1 MCLTSTNHK
10 IGDHVND
17 VDTAR
22 KQWVGLLKALV
33 VVAASVFAFSST
45 AQAEESEFSI
55 VASVQNQTIDGGV
68 ATKNPVAG
76 VSIAVTTAMGAPVGE
91 GITDASGIVTI
102 TVPAKDAYL
111 VSIDLATLPDGIT
124 LIDETKTQASIEKD
138 SFTTNTKRVTFFA
151 GSSTA
156 TGAPLF
162 DRVAQRLVDGIR
174 LGLIIAICSV
184 GLSLIFGTTGL
195 TNFAHGE
202 MVTFGGLIAFWFN
215 VLLGVPLLIAAP
227 LVIALGG
234 VFGLAM
240 NAVIF
245 AKLRK
250 RGIGLI
256 SQLVVSV
263 GLSIML
269 RNMYLYQFGGRTRPL
284 DDFSL
289 QVAKSFGPVSITMR
303 DLTTAIISLIAL
315 VAVALYLQKS
325 RTGKAIRAVSDNP
338 NLASSTGIDTQK
350 IIRIVWFAGGAL
362 AAMGGVFRGL
372 DEQVGF
378 EMGSGLIFLM
388 FAGITLG
395 GLGSAYGA
403 LVGGFLVGIL
413 VELASLVVPAELKNA
428 PALFILIIVLVVRPQ
443 GILGRKQ
450 RVG

>member
-1 MCLTSTNHK
+1 MTGTNNSK
-10 IGDHVND
+10 SRIFAVGRAFAVLLAALFMFSVPD
-17 VDTAR
+17 VAS
-22 KQWVGLLKALV
+22 
-33 VVAASVFAFSST
+33 AADADN
-45 AQAEESEFSI
+45 SI
-55 VASVQNQTIDGGV
+55 IISVQNQANTNGV
-68 ATKNPVAG
+68 SEKKPVAG
-76 VSIAVTTAMGAPVGE
+76 VKVSVANLAGMAIGE
-91 GITDASGIVTI
+91 GVTDSSGSATI
-102 TVPAKDAYL
+102 SVPAKDDYVVTLDVASLPSGVTL
-111 VSIDLATLPDGIT
+111 VEG
-124 LIDETKTQASIEKD
+124 TKTVVNIVKD
-138 SFTTNTKRVTFFA
+138 AFTTNQKRVTFFA
-151 GSSTA
+151 GSSGES
-156 TGAPLF
+156 GASLF
-162 DRVAQRLVDGIR
+162 DRIAQRLVDGVR

-215 VLLGVPLLIAAP
+215 VLLGIPLLIAAP
-227 LVIALGG
+227 VVIALGG
-234 VFGLAM
+234 VLGLAM
-240 NAVIF
+240 NGFIF

-269 RNMYLYQFGGRTRPL
+269 RNMFLYQFGGRTRPL

-303 DLTTAIISLIAL
+303 DLSTAIISLIVL
-315 VAVALYLQKS
+315 VSVAVYLQKS

-338 NLASSTGIDTQK
+338 SLASSTGIDTQK
-350 IIRIVWFAGGAL
+350 IIRVVWFAGGAL

-378 EMGSGLIFLM
+378 EMGAGLIFLM

-403 LVGGFLVGIL
+403 LVGGFLVGLL

-428 PALFILIIVLVVRPQ
+428 PALLILIIVLVVRPQ

>member
-1 MCLTSTNHK
+1 VTEKNNSRSR
-10 IGDHVND
+10 IFAV
-17 VDTAR
+17 AR
-22 KQWVGLLKALV
+22 AFAV
-33 VVAASVFAFSST
+33 VVGALIMFSAPGVANAAD
-45 AQAEESEFSI
+45 AENSI
-55 VASVQNQTIDGGV
+55 IVSVQDQANINGV
-68 ATKNPVAG
+68 SEKKPVAG
-76 VSIAVTTAMGAPVGE
+76 VKVSVSNSAGLAIGE
-91 GITDASGIVTI
+91 GVTDSAGLASIS
-102 TVPAKDAYL
+102 VPAKDDYVVTLDVASLPSGVTL
-111 VSIDLATLPDGIT
+111 VEG
-124 LIDETKTQASIEKD
+124 TKTVVNIVKD
-138 SFTTNTKRVTFFA
+138 SFTTNSKRVTFFA
-151 GSSTA
+151 GSVGES
-156 TGAPLF
+156 GASLF

-215 VLLGVPLLIAAP
+215 VLLGIPLLIAAP

-234 VFGLAM
+234 VLGLAM
-240 NAVIF
+240 NGIIF

-303 DLTTAIISLIAL
+303 DLTTAIISLVVL
-315 VAVALYLQKS
+315 LGVAAFLQRS

-338 NLASSTGIDTQK
+338 SLASSTGIDTQK
-350 IIRIVWFAGGAL
+350 IIRVVWFAGGAL

-403 LVGGFLVGIL
+403 LIGGFFVGLL

-428 PALFILIIVLVVRPQ
+428 PALLILIIVLVVRPQ

>member
-1 MCLTSTNHK
+1 MFSAP
-10 IGDHVND
+10 G
-17 VDTAR
+17 
-22 KQWVGLLKALV
+22 
-33 VVAASVFAFSST
+33 VANAAD
-45 AQAEESEFSI
+45 SENSI
-55 VASVQNQTIDGGV
+55 IVSVQNQANSNGV
-68 ATKNPVAG
+68 SEKKPVAG
-76 VSIAVTTAMGAPVGE
+76 VKISVSNPTGLVIGE
-91 GITDASGIVTI
+91 GVTDSAGVATIPVPSKDDYVVTLDVASLPNGVTLVEGTKTVVNIV
-102 TVPAKDAYL
+102 KDA
-111 VSIDLATLPDGIT
+111 
-124 LIDETKTQASIEKD
+124 
-138 SFTTNTKRVTFFA
+138 FTTNSKRVTFFA
-151 GSSTA
+151 GSSGES
-156 TGAPLF
+156 GASLF
-162 DRVAQRLVDGIR
+162 DRIAQRLVDGIR

-215 VLLGVPLLIAAP
+215 VLLGIPLLIAAP

-234 VFGLAM
+234 VLGLAM
-240 NAVIF
+240 NGFIF

-303 DLTTAIISLIAL
+303 DLTTAIISLVVL
-315 VAVALYLQKS
+315 LGVAGFLQRS

-338 NLASSTGIDTQK
+338 SLASSTGIDTQK
-350 IIRIVWFAGGAL
+350 IIRVVWFAGGAL

-403 LVGGFLVGIL
+403 LIGGFLVGLL

-428 PALFILIIVLVVRPQ
+428 PALLILIIVLVLRPQ

>member
-1 MCLTSTNHK
+1 MC
-10 IGDHVND
+10 
-17 VDTAR
+17 
-22 KQWVGLLKALV
+22 KALAI
-33 VVAASVFAFSST
+33 VAASVFAFSAP
-45 AQAEESEFSI
+45 AQAEESGLSI
-55 VASVQNQTIDGGV
+55 VAAVQNQTIDGGV

-76 VSIAVTTAMGAPVGE
+76 VLISVTTATGSPIGE
-91 GITDASGIVTI
+91 GTTDSSGTITINVPEKDTYVVTI
-102 TVPAKDAYL
+102 D
-111 VSIDLATLPDGIT
+111 VSTLPEDVT
-124 LIDETKTQASIEKD
+124 LIDESKTQSTIEKD
-138 SFTTNTKRVTFFA
+138 SFTTDTKRVTFFA
-151 GSSTA
+151 GSSTS

-162 DRVAQRLVDGIR
+162 DRIAQRLVDGIR

-215 VLLGVPLLIAAP
+215 VLVGVPLLIAAP

-234 VFGLAM
+234 LFGLAM

-269 RNMYLYQFGGRTRPL
+269 RNFFLYQFGGRTRPL

-289 QVAKSFGPVSITMR
+289 QVAKDFGPVNITMR
-303 DLTTAIISLIAL
+303 DLTTAIISLVVL
-315 VAVALYLQKS
+315 VSVALYLQKS

-362 AAMGGVFRGL
+362 AAMGGLFRGL

-403 LVGGFLVGIL
+403 LIGGFLVGIL

-428 PALFILIIVLVVRPQ
+428 PALLILIIVLVVRPQ

-450 RVG
+450 RIG

>member
-1 MCLTSTNHK
+1 MTDKKNSK
-10 IGDHVND
+10 SRIFAV
-17 VDTAR
+17 AR
-22 KQWVGLLKALV
+22 AFAV
-33 VVAASVFAFSST
+33 VVGSLIMFAAPGVAN
-45 AQAEESEFSI
+45 AADSENSI
-55 VASVQNQTIDGGV
+55 IVSVQDQANNNGV
-68 ATKNPVAG
+68 SEKKPVAG
-76 VSIAVTTAMGAPVGE
+76 VKVSVSNPSGLAVGE
-91 GITDASGIVTI
+91 GVTDSAGLATI
-102 TVPAKDAYL
+102 SVPAKDDYVVTLDVASL
-111 VSIDLATLPDGIT
+111 PSGVTLAEG
-124 LIDETKTQASIEKD
+124 TKTVVNIVKD
-138 SFTTNTKRVTFFA
+138 SFTTNSKRVTFFA
-151 GSSTA
+151 GSAGES
-156 TGAPLF
+156 GASLF
-162 DRVAQRLVDGIR
+162 DRIAQRLVDGIR

-215 VLLGVPLLIAAP
+215 VLLGIPLLIAAP

-234 VFGLAM
+234 VLGLAM
-240 NAVIF
+240 NGIIF

-289 QVAKSFGPVSITMR
+289 QVAKSFGPVSITIR
-303 DLTTAIISLIAL
+303 DLTTAIISLVVL
-315 VAVALYLQKS
+315 LGVAAFLQRS

-338 NLASSTGIDTQK
+338 SLASSTGIDTQK
-350 IIRIVWFAGGAL
+350 IIRVVWFAGGAL

-403 LVGGFLVGIL
+403 LIGGFFVGLL

-428 PALFILIIVLVVRPQ
+428 PALLILIIVLVVRPQ

>member
-1 MCLTSTNHK
+1 MTEIDNSKTLCFA
-10 IGDHVND
+10 V
-17 VDTAR
+17 AR
-22 KQWVGLLKALV
+22 AFAV
-33 VVAASVFAFSST
+33 VLGVLFVLSAPGVASAAD
-45 AQAEESEFSI
+45 SENSI
-55 VASVQNQTIDGGV
+55 IVSVQNQENSNGVSEKKPVTGVKVSVANLSGV
-68 ATKNPVAG
+68 A
-76 VSIAVTTAMGAPVGE
+76 IGE
-91 GITDASGIVTI
+91 GVTDSGGIATI
-102 TVPAKDAYL
+102 AVPAKDDYVVTLDVASLPSGVTL
-111 VSIDLATLPDGIT
+111 VEG
-124 LIDETKTQASIEKD
+124 TKTVVNIAKD
-138 SFTTNTKRVTFFA
+138 AFTTNTKRVTFFA
-151 GSSTA
+151 GSVGESDA
-156 TGAPLF
+156 SLF
-162 DRVAQRLVDGIR
+162 DRIAQRLVDGIR

-215 VLLGVPLLIAAP
+215 VLLGIPLLIAAP

-234 VFGLAM
+234 VLGLAM
-240 NAVIF
+240 NGIIF

-303 DLTTAIISLIAL
+303 DLTTAIISLVVL
-315 VAVALYLQKS
+315 LGVAAFLQRS

-338 NLASSTGIDTQK
+338 SLASSTGIDTQK
-350 IIRIVWFAGGAL
+350 IIRVVWFAGGAL

-403 LVGGFLVGIL
+403 LIGGFFVGLL
-413 VELASLVVPAELKNA
+413 VEMASLVVPAELKNA
-428 PALFILIIVLVVRPQ
+428 PALLILIIVLVVRPQ

>member
-1 MCLTSTNHK
+1 MCLTSTNRI
-10 IGDHVND
+10 IGDQVIKTA
-17 VDTAR
+17 TAR
-22 KQWVGLLKALV
+22 TNWIALCKASAI
-33 VVAASVFAFSST
+33 VAASVFAFSSA
-45 AQAEESEFSI
+45 AQAEESGLSI
-55 VASVQNQTIDGGV
+55 VASVQNQTIDDGV
-68 ATKNPVAG
+68 ATKNPVSG
-76 VSIAVTTAMGAPVGE
+76 VSIAITTSTGSMVGE
-91 GITDASGIVTI
+91 GVTDSSGTVTI
-102 TVPAKDAYL
+102 SVPSKDSYVVTID
-111 VSIDLATLPDGIT
+111 VSTLPDDVT
-124 LIDETKTQASIEKD
+124 LIDESKTQATIEKD
-138 SFTTNTKRVTFFA
+138 SFTTNSKRVTFFA

-156 TGAPLF
+156 TGAPLV
-162 DRVAQRLVDGIR
+162 DRLAQRLVDGVR

-234 VFGLAM
+234 VLGLAM
-240 NAVIF
+240 NAIIF

-289 QVAKSFGPVSITMR
+289 QVAKRFGPVSITMR
-303 DLTTAIISLIAL
+303 DLTTAIISLIVL
-315 VAVALYLQKS
+315 VLVALYLQKS

-338 NLASSTGIDTQK
+338 DLASSTGIDTQK

-362 AAMGGVFRGL
+362 AAMGGLFRGL

-403 LVGGFLVGIL
+403 LIGGFFVGVL

-428 PALFILIIVLVVRPQ
+428 PALLILIIVLVVRPQ

-450 RVG
+450 RIG

>member
-1 MCLTSTNHK
+1 MQAKFGDEVTDTNNSK
-10 IGDHVND
+10 S
-17 VDTAR
+17 R
-22 KQWVGLLKALV
+22 
-33 VVAASVFAFSST
+33 VFAVGRAFAVLLAAMFMFSAPGN
-45 AQAEESEFSI
+45 AQAADSDNSI
-55 VASVQNQTIDGGV
+55 IVSVQNQANNNGVSEKKPVVGVKISVTNLAGV
-68 ATKNPVAG
+68 A
-76 VSIAVTTAMGAPVGE
+76 VGE
-91 GITDASGIVTI
+91 GVTDSVGSVTI
-102 TVPAKDAYL
+102 PVPAKDDY
-111 VSIDLATLPDGIT
+111 VVTLDVASLPSGVT
-124 LIDETKTQASIEKD
+124 LIEGTKTVVNIVKD
-138 SFTTNTKRVTFFA
+138 AFTTNAKRVTFFA
-151 GSSTA
+151 GTSGES
-156 TGAPLF
+156 GASLM
-162 DRVAQRLVDGIR
+162 DRIAQRLVDGVR

-215 VLLGVPLLIAAP
+215 VLLGIPLLIAAP
-227 LVIALGG
+227 IVIALGG
-234 VFGLAM
+234 VLGLAM
-240 NAVIF
+240 NGVIF

-284 DDFSL
+284 DDYSL
-289 QVAKSFGPVSITMR
+289 QVAKHLGPVSITMR
-303 DLTTAIISLIAL
+303 DLSTTIISFIVLMG
-315 VAVALYLQKS
+315 VAGYLQRS

-338 NLASSTGIDTQK
+338 SLASSTGIDTQK

-388 FAGITLG
+388 FAVITLG

-403 LVGGFLVGIL
+403 LVGGFLVGLL

-428 PALFILIIVLVVRPQ
+428 PALLILIIVLVVRPQ

>member
-1 MCLTSTNHK
+1 MTDINNSK
-10 IGDHVND
+10 SRIFAV
-17 VDTAR
+17 AR
-22 KQWVGLLKALV
+22 AFAV
-33 VVAASVFAFSST
+33 VVGALLMFSAPGVASAA
-45 AQAEESEFSI
+45 ESENLII
-55 VASVQNQTIDGGV
+55 VSVQDQSNANGV
-68 ATKNPVAG
+68 SEKRPVAG
-76 VSIAVTTAMGAPVGE
+76 VKVSVSNPAGLAIGESVTDSAGLA
-91 GITDASGIVTI
+91 TI
-102 TVPAKDAYL
+102 PVPAKDDY
-111 VSIDLATLPDGIT
+111 VVTLDVASLPSGVT
-124 LIDETKTQASIEKD
+124 LIDGTKTVVNIVKD

-151 GSSTA
+151 GSAGES
-156 TGAPLF
+156 GASLF
-162 DRVAQRLVDGIR
+162 DRIAQRLVDGIR

-215 VLLGVPLLIAAP
+215 VLLGIPLLIAAP
-227 LVIALGG
+227 VVIALGG
-234 VFGLAM
+234 VLGLAM
-240 NAVIF
+240 NGIIF

-303 DLTTAIISLIAL
+303 DLTTAIISLVVL
-315 VAVALYLQKS
+315 LSVAAFLQRS

-338 NLASSTGIDTQK
+338 SLASSTGIDTQK
-350 IIRIVWFAGGAL
+350 IIRVVWFAGGAL

-403 LVGGFLVGIL
+403 LIGGFFVGLL

-428 PALFILIIVLVVRPQ
+428 PALLILIIVLVVRPQ

>member
-1 MCLTSTNHK
+1 MTGTNNSK
-10 IGDHVND
+10 SRIFAVGRAFAVLLAALFMFSVPD
-17 VDTAR
+17 VAS
-22 KQWVGLLKALV
+22 
-33 VVAASVFAFSST
+33 AADADN
-45 AQAEESEFSI
+45 SI
-55 VASVQNQTIDGGV
+55 IISVQNQANTNGV
-68 ATKNPVAG
+68 SEKKPVAG
-76 VSIAVTTAMGAPVGE
+76 VKVSVANLAGMAIGE
-91 GITDASGIVTI
+91 GVTDSSGSATI
-102 TVPAKDAYL
+102 SVPAKDDYVVTLDVASLPSGVTL
-111 VSIDLATLPDGIT
+111 VEG
-124 LIDETKTQASIEKD
+124 TKTVVNIVKD
-138 SFTTNTKRVTFFA
+138 AFTTNQKRVTFFA
-151 GSSTA
+151 GSSGES
-156 TGAPLF
+156 GASLF
-162 DRVAQRLVDGIR
+162 DRIAQRLVDGVR

-215 VLLGVPLLIAAP
+215 VLLGIPLLIAAP
-227 LVIALGG
+227 VVIALGG
-234 VFGLAM
+234 VLGLAM
-240 NAVIF
+240 NGFIF

-269 RNMYLYQFGGRTRPL
+269 RNMFLYQFGGRTRPL

-303 DLTTAIISLIAL
+303 DLSTAIVSLIVL
-315 VAVALYLQKS
+315 VSVAVYLQKS

-338 NLASSTGIDTQK
+338 SLASSTGIDTQK
-350 IIRIVWFAGGAL
+350 IIRVVWFAGGAL

-378 EMGSGLIFLM
+378 EMGAGLIFLM

-403 LVGGFLVGIL
+403 LVGGFLVGLL

-428 PALFILIIVLVVRPQ
+428 PALLILIIVLVVRPQ

>member
-1 MCLTSTNHK
+1 VTEKNNSK
-10 IGDHVND
+10 SRIFAV
-17 VDTAR
+17 AR
-22 KQWVGLLKALV
+22 AFV
-33 VVAASVFAFSST
+33 VVVGTLIMFSAPGVANAA
-45 AQAEESEFSI
+45 ESENSI
-55 VASVQNQTIDGGV
+55 IVSVQDQANSNGV
-68 ATKNPVAG
+68 SEKKPVAG
-76 VSIAVTTAMGAPVGE
+76 VKVSVSNPSGLAIGDGVTDSAGL
-91 GITDASGIVTI
+91 VTI
-102 TVPAKDAYL
+102 PVPAKDDYIVTLDVASLPSGVTL
-111 VSIDLATLPDGIT
+111 VEG
-124 LIDETKTQASIEKD
+124 TKTVVNIVKD
-138 SFTTNTKRVTFFA
+138 SFTTNAKRVTFFA
-151 GSSTA
+151 GSAGES
-156 TGAPLF
+156 GASLF
-162 DRVAQRLVDGIR
+162 DRIAQRLVDGIR

-215 VLLGVPLLIAAP
+215 VLLGIPLLIAAP

-234 VFGLAM
+234 ALGLAM
-240 NAVIF
+240 NGFIF

-303 DLTTAIISLIAL
+303 DLTTAIISLVVL
-315 VAVALYLQKS
+315 LSVAAFLQRS

-338 NLASSTGIDTQK
+338 SLASSTGIDTQK
-350 IIRIVWFAGGAL
+350 IIRVVWFAGGAL

-403 LVGGFLVGIL
+403 LIGGFFVGLL

>member
-1 MCLTSTNHK
+1 VTGTNNSK
-10 IGDHVND
+10 SRIFAVGRAFAVLLAALFMFSVPD
-17 VDTAR
+17 VAS
-22 KQWVGLLKALV
+22 
-33 VVAASVFAFSST
+33 AADADN
-45 AQAEESEFSI
+45 SI
-55 VASVQNQTIDGGV
+55 IISVQNQANNNGV
-68 ATKNPVAG
+68 SEKKPVAG
-76 VSIAVTTAMGAPVGE
+76 VKVSVANLAGMAIGE
-91 GITDASGIVTI
+91 GVTDSSGSTTI
-102 TVPAKDAYL
+102 SVPAKDNYVVTLDVASLPSGVTL
-111 VSIDLATLPDGIT
+111 VEG
-124 LIDETKTQASIEKD
+124 TKTVVNIVKD
-138 SFTTNTKRVTFFA
+138 AFTTNQKRVTFFA
-151 GSSTA
+151 GSSGES
-156 TGAPLF
+156 GASLF
-162 DRVAQRLVDGIR
+162 DRIAQRLVDGVR

-215 VLLGVPLLIAAP
+215 VLLGIPLLIAAP
-227 LVIALGG
+227 VVIALGG
-234 VFGLAM
+234 VLGLAM
-240 NAVIF
+240 NGFIF

-269 RNMYLYQFGGRTRPL
+269 RNMFLYQFGGRTRPL

-303 DLTTAIISLIAL
+303 DLSTAIISLIVL
-315 VAVALYLQKS
+315 VSVAVYLQKS

-338 NLASSTGIDTQK
+338 SLASSTGIDTQK
-350 IIRIVWFAGGAL
+350 IIRVVWFAGGAL

-378 EMGSGLIFLM
+378 EMGAGLIFLM

-403 LVGGFLVGIL
+403 LVGGFLVGLL

-428 PALFILIIVLVVRPQ
+428 PALLILIIVLVVRPQ

>member
-10 IGDHVND
+10 IGDLVND
-17 VDTAR
+17 VATAR
-22 KQWVGLLKALV
+22 KQWFGLLKALV
-33 VVAASVFAFSST
+33 VVAASVFAFSGT
-45 AQAEESEFSI
+45 AQAQESEFSI
-55 VASVQNQTIDGGV
+55 VASVQNQTIDDGV

-76 VSIAVTTAMGAPVGE
+76 VSISVTTATGSAVGE
-91 GITDASGIVTI
+91 GITDASGMVTI
-102 TVPAKDAYL
+102 SVPSKDAYF
-111 VSIDLATLPDGIT
+111 VNIDLATLPDGVT
-124 LIDETKTQASIEKD
+124 LIDETKTQAIIEKD
-138 SFTTNTKRVTFFA
+138 SFTTNAKRVTFFA

-162 DRVAQRLVDGIR
+162 DRLAQRLVDGIR

-240 NAVIF
+240 NALIF

-289 QVAKSFGPVSITMR
+289 QVAKSIGPVSITMR

-315 VAVALYLQKS
+315 VSVALYLQKS

-362 AAMGGVFRGL
+362 AAMGGLFRGL

-428 PALFILIIVLVVRPQ
+428 PALVILIIVLVVRPQ

>member
-1 MCLTSTNHK
+1 MNNLKSR
-10 IGDHVND
+10 IYAV
-17 VDTAR
+17 AR
-22 KQWVGLLKALV
+22 AFAV
-33 VVAASVFAFSST
+33 VVGALIMFSAPGVAYAAD
-45 AQAEESEFSI
+45 AENSI
-55 VASVQNQTIDGGV
+55 IVSVQDQANNNGV
-68 ATKNPVAG
+68 SEKKPVAG
-76 VSIAVTTAMGAPVGE
+76 VKVSVSNPAGLAIGE
-91 GITDASGIVTI
+91 GVTDSAGLATI
-102 TVPAKDAYL
+102 PVPAKDDYVVTLDVASLPSGVTL
-111 VSIDLATLPDGIT
+111 VEG
-124 LIDETKTQASIEKD
+124 TKTVVNIFKD
-138 SFTTNTKRVTFFA
+138 SFTTNSKRVTFFA
-151 GSSTA
+151 GSAGES
-156 TGAPLF
+156 GASLF

-215 VLLGVPLLIAAP
+215 VLLGIPLLIAAP

-234 VFGLAM
+234 VLGLAM
-240 NAVIF
+240 NGIIF

-303 DLTTAIISLIAL
+303 DLTTAIISLVVL
-315 VAVALYLQKS
+315 LGVAAFLQRS

-338 NLASSTGIDTQK
+338 SLASSTGIDTQK
-350 IIRIVWFAGGAL
+350 IIRVVWFAGGAL

-403 LVGGFLVGIL
+403 LIGGFFVGLL

-428 PALFILIIVLVVRPQ
+428 PALLILIIVLVVRPQ